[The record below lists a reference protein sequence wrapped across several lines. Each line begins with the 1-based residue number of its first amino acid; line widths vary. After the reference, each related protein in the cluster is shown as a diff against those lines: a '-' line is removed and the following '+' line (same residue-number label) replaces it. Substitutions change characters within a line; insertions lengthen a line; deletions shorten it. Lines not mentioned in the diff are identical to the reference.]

1 MKVRYSDFSTVTRN
15 HSAPATSDPNQIANR
30 AIALLDK
37 TEARTRPVRLLGA
50 GVHGLMDPA
59 DLDDDGWLPFG

>member
-1 MKVRYSDFSTVTRN
+1 MLFRS
-15 HSAPATSDPNQIANR
+15 IANR